1 MPCYCDTITS
11 RADPVHNVFGIHISA
26 YITPFQTPHTPLT
39 TDPVTIVGAGLAG
52 LTCAVHLQRANVPFR
67 LIDAADAVGGRVRT
81 DSVDGFTLDRGFQ
94 VLLTAYPEC
103 KKLLDYDALDLRPFY
118 DGALVRTHG
127 HFHRIADPF
136 RHPFDAPRTLF
147 APVGTLADKL
157 RVARMRSALTSY
169 SLPEIFGTPEQS
181 TRQALATR
189 WGFSDLMIDRFFR
202 PFFGGVFFD
211 TELQAS
217 SRLFE
222 FLFKMFAEGET
233 AVPAQGMEAIPRQI
247 ASRLPD
253 DRIDLEVEVA
263 AVSGNQVQFDDGTAA
278 PASSVVVAT
287 DAPAA
292 HDLLGDEA
300 IQTKQRSTTCLY
312 YAAAE
317 SPLNDPI
324 LALNGDQ
331 DGLLNNIAVMSD
343 VAPSYAPNGETLISA
358 VVVGNPIQ
366 DDEALEHT
374 VRRELIDW
382 FGLPAGGWTH
392 LRTYRIGYA
401 LPDQTPPSVRH
412 DPGMVRHHDGVY
424 VCGDYLRTASLNG
437 AMATGRMAAE
447 AICADRSVPA

>member
-1 MPCYCDTITS
+1 MHS
-11 RADPVHNVFGIHISA
+11 
-26 YITPFQTPHTPLT
+26 PLT
-39 TDPVTIVGAGLAG
+39 THPVTIVGAGLAG
-52 LTCAVHLQRANVPFR
+52 LTCATHLHRANIPFR

-81 DSVDGFTLDRGFQ
+81 DTVDGFTLDRGFQ
-94 VLLTAYPEC
+94 VLPTAYPEC
-103 KKLLDYDALDLRPFY
+103 KELLDYNALDLHPFY

-157 RVARMRSALTSY
+157 RIARMRSALTSQ
-169 SLPEIFGTPEQS
+169 SLSEIFEGPEQ
-181 TRQALATR
+181 TTVEALATR

-222 FLFKMFAEGET
+222 FLFKMFAEGDT
-233 AVPAQGMEAIPRQI
+233 TVPAQGMQAIPTQL
-247 ASRLPD
+247 ASQLPSD
-253 DRIDLEVEVA
+253 CIDLNTQVTAIEN
-263 AVSGNQVQFDDGTAA
+263 NQVRFGDGTSA
-278 PASSVVVAT
+278 PASAVVVAT

-292 HDLLGDEA
+292 HDLLGDDA
-300 IQTKQRSTTCLY
+300 ISPKQRSTVCLY
-312 YAAAE
+312 YAAHE
-317 SPLNDPI
+317 SPLDDPI

-331 DGLLNNIAVMSD
+331 DGLLNNVAVLSD

-358 VVVGNPIQ
+358 VVVGDPLE
-366 DDEALEHT
+366 DDESLERT

-382 FGLPAGGWTH
+382 FGLPAGGWSH
-392 LRTYRIGYA
+392 LRTYRITHA
-401 LPDQTPPSVRH
+401 LPDQTPPFVRH

-424 VCGDYLRTASLNG
+424 VCGDYLRTASIND

-447 AICADRSVPA
+447 AVRTDRSVPA

>member
-1 MPCYCDTITS
+1 M
-11 RADPVHNVFGIHISA
+11 
-26 YITPFQTPHTPLT
+26 T
-39 TDPVTIVGAGLAG
+39 TDPITIVGAGLAG
-52 LTCAVHLQRANVPFR
+52 LTCATQLHHANIPFR

-81 DSVDGFTLDRGFQ
+81 DSVEGFTLDRGFQ

-103 KKLLDYDALDLRPFY
+103 KDLLDYDALDLQPFY

-157 RVARMRSALTSY
+157 RVARMRSALTRQ
-169 SLPEIFGTPEQS
+169 SLSEIFSAPEQS

-211 TELQAS
+211 TELTAS

-222 FLFKMFAEGET
+222 FLFKMFAQGDT
-233 AVPAQGMEAIPRQI
+233 TVPSQGMQAIPSQL
-247 ASRLPD
+247 AAQLPSD
-253 DRIDLEVEVA
+253 CIDLNTQVTAIED
-263 AVSGNQVQFDDGTAA
+263 NQVRFDDGTS
-278 PASSVVVAT
+278 ASADAVVVAT
-287 DAPAA
+287 DAPTA
-292 HDLLGDEA
+292 HKLLGDDA
-300 IQTKQRSTTCLY
+300 IRVEQRSTTCLY
-312 YAAAE
+312 YAAHE
-317 SPLNDPI
+317 SPLDDPI

-331 DGLLNNIAVMSD
+331 DGLLNNVAVMSD

-358 VVVGNPIQ
+358 VVVGTPLE
-366 DDEALEHT
+366 DEALERT

-392 LRTYRIGYA
+392 LRTYRIEHA
-401 LPDQTPPSVRH
+401 LPDQTPPFVRH
-412 DPGMVRHHDGVY
+412 DADMVRHHDSVY
-424 VCGDYLRTASLNG
+424 VCGDYLRTASLND
-437 AMATGRMAAE
+437 AMLTGRMAAE
-447 AICADRSVPA
+447 AIRTDRSVPA

>member
-1 MPCYCDTITS
+1 M
-11 RADPVHNVFGIHISA
+11 
-26 YITPFQTPHTPLT
+26 T
-39 TDPVTIVGAGLAG
+39 THPVTIVGAGLAG
-52 LTCAVHLQRANVPFR
+52 LTCATYLHRANIPFR

-81 DSVDGFTLDRGFQ
+81 DSVEGFTLDRGFQ

-103 KKLLDYDALDLRPFY
+103 QALLDYDALNLQPFY

-157 RVARMRSALTSY
+157 RVARMRSALTAQSIN
-169 SLPEIFGTPEQS
+169 EIFSQPEQP
-181 TRQALATR
+181 TRQVLATR

-202 PFFGGVFFD
+202 PFFGGIFFD

-222 FLFKMFAEGET
+222 FLFKMFAEGDT
-233 AVPAQGMEAIPRQI
+233 TVPAQGMQAIPNQL
-247 ASRLPD
+247 AAQLPSSS
-253 DRIDLEVEVA
+253 IDLNTQVA
-263 AVSGNQVQFDDGTAA
+263 ALENNQVRFDDGTSA
-278 PASSVVVAT
+278 PASAIVIAT

-292 HDLLGDEA
+292 HNLLGDET
-300 IQTKQRSTTCLY
+300 ISTKQRSTTCLY
-312 YAAAE
+312 YAAPE
-317 SPLNDPI
+317 SPLDDPI

-331 DGLLNNIAVMSD
+331 DGLLNNVAVMSD
-343 VAPSYAPNGETLISA
+343 VAPSYAPDGETLISA
-358 VVVGNPIQ
+358 VVVGDPLE
-366 DDEALEHT
+366 DDDALERT

-392 LRTYRIGYA
+392 LRTYRIEHA

-412 DPGMVRHHDGVY
+412 DANMVRHHDGVY
-424 VCGDYLRTASLNG
+424 VCGDYLRTASIND
-437 AMATGRMAAE
+437 AMGTGRMAAE
-447 AICADRSVPA
+447 AIRTDRSVPA